1 MLTCLAQDANKI
13 ALAGS
18 RKKRHLFETIVRI
31 DKTWGHIF
39 TIIGFTTTF
48 AIQQKRIDPEW
59 NLKMLYLETHTHM
72 NIYIYMYIHT
82 CYRDINIHTYTHLLY
97 IYIYITI
104 IGKHNYLTPNI
115 YNQNRRLKV
124 FITSTPTWDFIFAI
138 FKKPGQD
145 TAARNYQPGKK
156 CKVFSVSALRPS

>member
-97 IYIYITI
+97 IYIYYYYRETQLPNT
-104 IGKHNYLTPNI
+104 KHL
-115 YNQNRRLKV
+115 
-124 FITSTPTWDFIFAI
+124 
-138 FKKPGQD
+138 
-145 TAARNYQPGKK
+145 
-156 CKVFSVSALRPS
+156 